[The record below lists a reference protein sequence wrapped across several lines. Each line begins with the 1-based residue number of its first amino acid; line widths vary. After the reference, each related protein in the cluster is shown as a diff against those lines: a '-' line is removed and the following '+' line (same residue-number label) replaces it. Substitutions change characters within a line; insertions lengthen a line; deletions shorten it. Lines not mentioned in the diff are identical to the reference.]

1 MKPTL
6 NTIRNYISSEVGYTK
21 VGGSG
26 CDKNDRIYGTSD
38 DALIKLIYKK
48 FINNEQF

>member
-6 NTIRNYISSEVGYTK
+6 ENIRKYVATEVGYSIT
-21 VGGSG
+21 GGSG
-26 CDKNDRIYGTSD
+26 CDKDTRVYGISD

-48 FINNEQF
+48 FINN